1 MLTVAATVACGGGG
15 AGELLTA
22 EEGAER
28 RAGGAAGLRGV
39 RRRHDEVRGG
49 LWSGVAARG
58 GDVAAAPANG
68 AGEEGQL
75 RRAAAG
81 ATELETRKKKYGVE
95 RENETDLV
103 VGSDKFFMRRGGR
116 RKMEKLAAFSLSP
129 LPLFF

>member
-1 MLTVAATVACGGGG
+1 M
-15 AGELLTA
+15 
-22 EEGAER
+22 EEAAER
-28 RAGGAAGLRGV
+28 RSGGAAGSWEV
-39 RRRHDEVRGG
+39 WWRHGEVWADPR
-49 LWSGVAARG
+49 SGVAAWG

-81 ATELETRKKKYGVE
+81 ATELETRKKKYGVG

-103 VGSDKFFMRRGGR
+103 VGSDKFFVRRSGR
-116 RKMEKLAAFSLSP
+116 RKMEKFGCFPLSP